1 VSLRGSTAAI
11 QDIAAAIDRS
21 VDGKAATLIFP
32 SITVDYSY
40 YAQQFLTTC
49 FKVFSD
55 FALQCVSKKFT
66 RAASYNFELI
76 LIIFG
81 RLVTEKV
88 SDETMLYFP
97 PHLTSASVLPGETT
111 KPGNYIYSLKCCVF
125 ILVNKHTKHIKYQ
138 KVAAELTF
146 TVK

>member
-1 VSLRGSTAAI
+1 MSLRGSTAAI

-49 FKVFSD
+49 FKVFFSD

-111 KPGNYIYSLKCCVF
+111 KPGNYIYSLKCCVYSST
-125 ILVNKHTKHIKYQ
+125 NTQ
-138 KVAAELTF
+138 NT
-146 TVK
+146 